1 MGPNRPDPVAR
12 FDSAAYDYDL
22 PPDMIAQDPAEPRD
36 ASRLLVLDR
45 GAGRLVHAT
54 FRDIPRFLD
63 PGDLLVL
70 NDTRVISARVYGQR
84 FTGGKIEALF
94 LRDLGQ
100 GQWEALLRC
109 NGYPRE
115 GEWVNFAGGAI
126 SVRLLHRRERGVWV
140 VAVPKGDLADTLE
153 RVGTVPLPPY
163 IRRQEHDARAAID
176 RERYQTVYARSP
188 GAVAAPTA
196 GLHFT
201 GSLLAEL
208 TETGVARASVT
219 LHVGVG
225 TFRPIATEDIRQHRM
240 HSEVYSVGEDAVQ
253 AIRDARARQGRVVA
267 VGTTSCRVLETLGRH
282 GLSAASGETD
292 LYITPP
298 HEFRLVDA
306 VITNFHLPRS
316 TLLVMICAFAGRER
330 VLAAYEDCKTKGY
343 RFYSY
348 GDAMLIL

>member
-115 GEWVNFAGGAI
+115 G
-126 SVRLLHRRERGVWV
+126 
-140 VAVPKGDLADTLE
+140 
-153 RVGTVPLPPY
+153 
-163 IRRQEHDARAAID
+163 
-176 RERYQTVYARSP
+176 
-188 GAVAAPTA
+188 
-196 GLHFT
+196 
-201 GSLLAEL
+201 
-208 TETGVARASVT
+208 
-219 LHVGVG
+219 
-225 TFRPIATEDIRQHRM
+225 
-240 HSEVYSVGEDAVQ
+240 
-253 AIRDARARQGRVVA
+253 
-267 VGTTSCRVLETLGRH
+267 
-282 GLSAASGETD
+282 
-292 LYITPP
+292 
-298 HEFRLVDA
+298 
-306 VITNFHLPRS
+306 
-316 TLLVMICAFAGRER
+316 
-330 VLAAYEDCKTKGY
+330 
-343 RFYSY
+343 
-348 GDAMLIL
+348 